1 MKHLGIIRNTEKP
14 LTSEYAQQISDYLK
28 EHHVACSVSD
38 TGADLPD
45 SCECA
50 IVLGGDGTLLRASKV
65 VLSRGLP
72 LIGINLG
79 TLGYMAEIDTDN
91 IYPALS
97 KLITGEYMVETRMML
112 SGSVYHKGRE
122 ICSDTALNDIYVSG
136 RKPLRAYNFTAH
148 INNAY
153 LTTYHS
159 DGIIISTATGS
170 TGYNL
175 SAGGPI
181 VSPETDIMLLTP
193 VAPHSLI
200 SRSIILPPT
209 DHITIVVGEGRMG
222 IIPDVAAVSF
232 DGGSSVLLETGDE
245 VRIRRS
251 SRYTRI
257 IKINN
262 ISFLEGLRKKMADS

>member
-1 MKHLGIIRNTEKP
+1 
-14 LTSEYAQQISDYLK
+14 
-28 EHHVACSVSD
+28 
-38 TGADLPD
+38 
-45 SCECA
+45 
-50 IVLGGDGTLLRASKV
+50 
-65 VLSRGLP
+65 
-72 LIGINLG
+72 
-79 TLGYMAEIDTDN
+79 
-91 IYPALS
+91 
-97 KLITGEYMVETRMML
+97 
-112 SGSVYHKGRE
+112 
-122 ICSDTALNDIYVSG
+122 
-136 RKPLRAYNFTAH
+136 
-148 INNAY
+148 
-153 LTTYHS
+153 
-159 DGIIISTATGS
+159 
-170 TGYNL
+170 
-175 SAGGPI
+175 
-181 VSPETDIMLLTP
+181 MLLTP